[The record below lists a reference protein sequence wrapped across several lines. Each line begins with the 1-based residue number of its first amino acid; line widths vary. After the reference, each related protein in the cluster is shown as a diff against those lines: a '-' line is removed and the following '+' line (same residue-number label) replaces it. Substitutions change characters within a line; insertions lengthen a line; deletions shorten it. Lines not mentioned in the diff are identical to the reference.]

1 MTHKND
7 FFRMFVTR
15 YKVVCYAVFLGIA
28 LWSTHS
34 MAAPKSLT
42 VITSVPPHAFI
53 VEQLAAGQVEV
64 ISLVDRSSDPHTY
77 EPTPKQML
85 AISRASIFFA
95 SGLEFERTLLEKIN
109 SVNRKLAVVNLA
121 IMEDADHDE
130 HIEEADHDE
139 HIDQHSWL
147 SPTLYSSQAEIV
159 YNTLLKHLP
168 EQSEAITL
176 GHDHFQDQLSKTAQQ
191 VRKLLEPYRGRVF
204 YVFHPAF
211 GHFGE
216 VYGLQQRAVEVG
228 SKRPTAKQLQAI
240 IKQSKSDMVKV
251 IFSQPQFDQRS
262 AAVVAAA
269 IDGKIMVLDPMAK
282 DLFANY
288 LAIAESFVDSFQ

>member
-1 MTHKND
+1 
-7 FFRMFVTR
+7 MFGTKYTLVFG
-15 YKVVCYAVFLGIA
+15 AVFFGIA
-28 LWSTHS
+28 FWTGDSQASL
-34 MAAPKSLT
+34 KSLT
-42 VITSVPPHAFI
+42 VITSVPPHAFV
-53 VEQLAAGQVEV
+53 VEQLAAAQVEV

-109 SVNRKLAVVNLA
+109 SVNRNLLVVRLTSL
-121 IMEDADHDE
+121 
-130 HIEEADHDE
+130 EEGDHDE

-147 SPTLYSSQAEIV
+147 SPTLYSAQAEIIFKTIL
-159 YNTLLKHLP
+159 NRLP
-168 EQSEAITL
+168 EQRLAITL
-176 GHDHFQDQLSKTAQQ
+176 GYDHFQEKLSKTERQ
-191 VRKLLEPYRGRVF
+191 VRKLLEPYKGRVF

-216 VYGLQQRAVEVG
+216 VYGLRQRAVEVG
-228 SKRPTAKQLQAI
+228 SKRPTARQLQAI
-240 IKQSKSDMVKV
+240 IKQSKADMVKV

-282 DLFANY
+282 DVLANY